1 MSNLFLSDLLVKNDR
16 QLNFGA
22 LRVFAAVAE
31 SETLTQAAEHLGITQ
46 SAVSQAIKQLEAQ
59 TASELVIRRSK
70 PIKLTASGKI
80 FREYVLR
87 VLADTQRVL
96 IDIRMSSKSSVPQ
109 LNVGMIDSFGEVA
122 SRQIIQRIKPFASKL
137 SIRTGVSGSLT
148 EALLDHELDILVT
161 SEPLEDHPELLRYP
175 ILRDPFVMIVPGTY
189 CQEREVTP
197 QWLAQNVPFVHYAPQ
212 NRIGT
217 LIDLIARR
225 LNIKLLTHYEL
236 DSTQTLLRFVQAGH
250 GWAIVTGLC
259 LIRHPELLQGAT
271 IMPLADGV
279 NARYLSLLCHSG
291 ELGDLPE
298 KVARICQDIYSTDL
312 IPKLT
317 RLAPWFD
324 KQAYTISELP
334 II

>member
-1 MSNLFLSDLLVKNDR
+1 MKNDR
-16 QLNFGA
+16 NMDFGA

-46 SAVSQAIKQLEAQ
+46 SAVSQAIKQLEVQ
-59 TASELVIRRSK
+59 TSSELVIRRSR

-80 FREYVLR
+80 FKEYVLR
-87 VLADTQRVL
+87 TLADTQRML
-96 IDIRMSSKSSVPQ
+96 SDIRMASNSSVSQ
-109 LNVGMIDSFGEVA
+109 LNIGMIDSFGEVA
-122 SRQIIQRIKPFASKL
+122 SRQIMQRIKPFASKL

-161 SEPLEDHPELLRYP
+161 SELLEDHPKLQHYP
-175 ILRDPFVMIVPGTY
+175 ILRDPFVMIVPETLS
-189 CQEREVTP
+189 QERDVTP
-197 QWLAQNVPFVHYAPQ
+197 QWLANNVPFVHYARQ

-225 LNIKLLTHYEL
+225 LNIELLTDYEL

-259 LIRHPELLQGAT
+259 LIRHPELLQGT
-271 IMPLADGV
+271 KIMPLADGA
-279 NARYLSLLCHSG
+279 NARYLSLFCHSG
-291 ELGDLPE
+291 ELGNLPK
-298 KVARICQDIYSTDL
+298 KVASICQDIYTTDL

-317 RLAPWFD
+317 KLAPWFD
-324 KQAYTISELP
+324 EQAYTITELP